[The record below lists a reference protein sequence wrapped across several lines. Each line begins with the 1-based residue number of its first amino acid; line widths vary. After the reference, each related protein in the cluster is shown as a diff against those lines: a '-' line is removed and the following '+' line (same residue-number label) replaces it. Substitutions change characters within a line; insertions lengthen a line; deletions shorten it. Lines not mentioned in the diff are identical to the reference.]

1 MKNKAFGIKLD
12 TDKDMKKEKSV
23 LAFVFFLIVCFYFV
37 NFYYCT
43 RKALCSYNSSSSSVR
58 ALFVFYV

>member
-12 TDKDMKKEKSV
+12 TDKNMKKENSV
-23 LAFVFFLIVCFYFV
+23 LAFVCFYFV

-43 RKALCSYNSSSSSVR
+43 RKVLCSYNSPSSSVR
-58 ALFVFYV
+58 AFVFYV